1 MDLMTSVNT
10 RMEQGQPVK
19 PGGAITVSLTDTREA
34 LDRQGALLAQL
45 RDRLDLVMRPSDPGE
60 NAKSVH
66 QDGSRLSPLSKELV
80 ELTAQV
86 YDRNSLIE
94 RLIDGLDLP

>member
-10 RMEQGQPVK
+10 RIGQDQPVR
-19 PGGAITVSLTDTREA
+19 PAGAITVSLTDTREA
-34 LDRQGALLAQL
+34 LDRQSALLAQL

-60 NAKSVH
+60 NVKPIRDEAK
-66 QDGSRLSPLSKELV
+66 LSPLGKELA
-80 ELTAQV
+80 ELAAQV
-86 YDRNSLIE
+86 YDRNGLIE